1 MASEAARTGGPLK
14 LPPLRLPERLP
25 DLRRPWLTVFEL
37 FWFAALLLAI
47 VGPIAGLYYRFTT
60 PGENSAL
67 MLGSRTG
74 LVLSEDD
81 LTRVRF
87 PIGAAAKAAGVKP
100 GDHIVAIDGIAL
112 SKVVPLSPDA
122 AGQATDVDYAL
133 FGPIIEGGE
142 PIELDLTLRSP
153 TGQMRDLKVR
163 TSEEPIEQ
171 AARAV
176 GLTPALLGAVD
187 LLHIVT
193 YPFLLFAAWILHR
206 RKREDLISSVL
217 SLAILL
223 TMASEQPSAAFLNF
237 TAHVPEWIHQR
248 LYDLGNICLL
258 AGILLFPF
266 GQLRPRASVPFL
278 VLLPI
283 LFFLSGDAYRAT
295 FVIFMI
301 AGVLTLMWRL
311 QNTPPGATKQQIK
324 WALLGFSGYAFFLAI
339 AFVSDMTKLLA
350 PSFVGQL
357 TLEVVAGLSFGLA
370 FLCLQLGLMIALL
383 RYRLYDA
390 ETAISRSANFA
401 LITLVVTAVFAGAA
415 DALKQVIYNYT
426 GNSGSEGPVIIAAV
440 LATVL
445 VNPIQ
450 ERITRW
456 SERRFQKNLFLLRDD
471 LPDGVRDM
479 RETASL
485 TEMLDDILLR
495 IERGV
500 RSIRGAAVVGGRV
513 MRTRHAETA
522 DVEEWLQSE
531 QGLTRADD
539 PCESSDRMFPI
550 RLALVP
556 SSDDEA
562 PIGYILVGPRP
573 DGSVSSKDEQ
583 KALAGVS
590 EAIARA
596 VRTVMKREV
605 HEQRIEGL
613 IEASERRIAKLEAT
627 LGVAGPVRKGSGA
640 RSS

>member
-1 MASEAARTGGPLK
+1 MASEAARKGGPFR
-14 LPPLRLPERLP
+14 LPSLRLPERLP
-25 DLRRPWLTVFEL
+25 DLRRPWLNIFEL
-37 FWFAALLLAI
+37 FWFAALLLAV

-87 PIGAAAKAAGVKP
+87 TVGAAAKAAGVQP
-100 GDHIVAIDGIAL
+100 GDHIVAVDGIPL
-112 SKVVPLSPDA
+112 SKVVPLSPSA
-122 AGQATDVDYAL
+122 AGQATDTDYAL
-133 FGPIIEGGE
+133 FGPIIESSE
-142 PIELDLTLRSP
+142 PVDLDLTLRSP
-153 TGQMRDLKVR
+153 RGETRELKVR

-176 GLTPALLGAVD
+176 GLSPTLLGVVD
-187 LLHIVT
+187 LLHILT

-223 TMASEQPSAAFLNF
+223 TIVSEQPSAAFLNF
-237 TAHVPEWIHQR
+237 IAQVPEWIHQR
-248 LYDLGNICLL
+248 LYDLGNMCLL

-266 GQLRPRASVPFL
+266 GQLKPRASLPFL
-278 VLLPI
+278 AALPL
-283 LFFLSGDAYRAT
+283 LFFLRGDAYRAT

-311 QNTPPGATKQQIK
+311 QNTPPSATRQQIK
-324 WALLGFSGYAFFLAI
+324 WALLGFSGYAFFLAL
-339 AFVSDMTKLLA
+339 AFLSDMAKLNTG
-350 PSFVGQL
+350 SFAGQL
-357 TLEVVAGLSFGLA
+357 TLEVIAGLSFGLA
-370 FLCLQLGLMIALL
+370 FLSLQLGLMVALL
-383 RYRLYDA
+383 RFRLYDA
-390 ETAISRSANFA
+390 ETAISRSANIA

-415 DALKQVIYNYT
+415 DALKQVVYNYT
-426 GNSGSEGPVIIAAV
+426 GNNGSEGPVIIAAV

-450 ERITRW
+450 ERITKW

-471 LPDGVRDM
+471 LPECVRDM

-522 DVEEWLQSE
+522 DVEEWLKSPE
-531 QGLTRADD
+531 GLTRDND
-539 PCESSDRMFPI
+539 MCNSSDRTFPI
-550 RLALVP
+550 RLRLIP
-556 SSDDEA
+556 SSDDEE
-562 PIGYILVGPRP
+562 PIGFILVGPRP
-573 DGSVSSKDEQ
+573 DGSVISKDEQ
-583 KALAGVS
+583 KALCGVS

-605 HEQRIEGL
+605 QERRINSM
-613 IEASERRIAKLEAT
+613 IEDNERRIADLEVR
-627 LGVAGPVRKGSGA
+627 LGVAEPARKGRA
-640 RSS
+640 RTT

>member
-1 MASEAARTGGPLK
+1 MASEAAERGGPLK
-14 LPPLRLPERLP
+14 LRLPRLPESLP
-25 DLRRPWLTVFEL
+25 DLRRPWLTVFEV

-47 VGPIAGLYYRFTT
+47 AGPIAGLYYRFTT

-81 LTRVRF
+81 LTYVRF
-87 PIGAAAKAAGVKP
+87 PVGAAAKAAGVKP
-100 GDHIVAIDGIAL
+100 GDHIVAIDRIAL
-112 SKVVPLSPDA
+112 SKRVPLSPDA
-122 AGQATDVDYAL
+122 KGQATDVDYAL

-153 TGQMRDLKVR
+153 DGKTRDFKVR

-171 AARAV
+171 AARSV
-176 GLTPALLGAVD
+176 GLTPPLLGVVD
-187 LLHIVT
+187 LLHILT

-223 TMASEQPSAAFLNF
+223 TIVSEQPSAAFLNF
-237 TAHVPEWIHQR
+237 IAHVPEWVHQR
-248 LYDLGNICLL
+248 LYDLGNMCLL

-266 GQLRPRASVPFL
+266 GQLRPRAAVPFL
-278 VLLPI
+278 AALPI
-283 LFFLSGDAYRAT
+283 LFFLSGDAYRVI
-295 FVIFMI
+295 FVIFMV

-311 QNTPPGATKQQIK
+311 NNTPPGAARQQIK

-339 AFVSDMTKLLA
+339 AFLADMSKLNVA
-350 PSFVGQL
+350 SFGAQL

-370 FLCLQLGLMIALL
+370 FLSLQMGLMIALL
-383 RYRLYDA
+383 RFRLYDA
-390 ETAISRSANFA
+390 ESAISRSANIA
-401 LITLVVTAVFAGAA
+401 LITLGVTAVFAGAA
-415 DALKQVIYNYT
+415 DALKQVVYNYT
-426 GNSGSEGPVIIAAV
+426 GNSGSEGPVVIAAV

-445 VNPIQ
+445 INPLQ

-456 SERRFQKNLFLLRDD
+456 SEKRFQKNLFLLRDD
-471 LPDGVRDM
+471 LPDCVRDM

-500 RSIRGAAVVGGRV
+500 RSIRGAAVIGGRV

-522 DVEEWLQSE
+522 DVEEWLRSE
-531 QGLTRADD
+531 EGLTCAHDICD
-539 PCESSDRMFPI
+539 SQDRTFPV
-550 RLALVP
+550 RLPLVP
-556 SSDDEA
+556 SSDDEV
-562 PIGYILVGPRP
+562 PLGFILVGPRP
-573 DGSVSSKDEQ
+573 DGSVISKDEQ
-583 KALAGVS
+583 KTLSGVS

-596 VRTVMKREV
+596 IRTVMKREV
-605 HEQRIEGL
+605 Q
-613 IEASERRIAKLEAT
+613 ERRIDSMIEDNARRIADLEAR
-627 LGVAGPVRKGSGA
+627 LGVAGPARKGAA
-640 RSS
+640 RST